1 MNMALVSCENVS
13 VVFRQRRERM
23 LLRDHLREIVTKTV
37 PGGFYALHDVSFNLD
52 PGESIGIVGANGAGK
67 STLLSLLAGLTM
79 PDQGSV
85 AVRGRVG
92 ALLELGSGFHPDLTG
107 RENILMNAALMGL
120 SEREARKASE
130 AIIGFSEL
138 AEFIDE
144 PLRTYSSG
152 MVLRLGFSVAIHA
165 DVEILLID
173 EILAVGDMAFQKKC
187 FASILNLRSKG
198 KTLVC
203 VSHAPAILAQLCD
216 RLLWLHHGQV
226 VADGTF
232 DEVSRRY
239 STYMS
244 NPERRL
250 DDQVGD
256 VVLPSPREVKPPE
269 RRNSKLK
276 SENPARR

>member
-1 MNMALVSCENVS
+1 
-13 VVFRQRRERM
+13 M
-23 LLRDHLREIVTKTV
+23 LLRDHLREIVNKTV
-37 PGGFYALHDVSFNLD
+37 PGGFYALHNVSFNLD

-67 STLLSLLAGLTM
+67 STLLSLLAGLSM

-173 EILAVGDMAFQKKC
+173 EILAVGDMAFQMKC
-187 FASILNLRSKG
+187 FASILNLRRKG

-203 VSHAPAILAQLCD
+203 VSHAPVILAELCD

-244 NPERRL
+244 NPERKL
-250 DDQVGD
+250 DDLVGD
-256 VVLPSPREVKPPE
+256 VLLPPPREAKPTG
-269 RRNSKLK
+269 RRH
-276 SENPARR
+276 